1 MQLAEFLVEDKNCV
15 YILLKRCCC
24 MLGADGDKSGSS
36 GTAWTHDISLENVT
50 WLCMAHLI
58 PCMVY

>member
-24 MLGADGDKSGSS
+24 CWVLMEIRVAAGALHGHMIFHWK
-36 GTAWTHDISLENVT
+36 
-50 WLCMAHLI
+50 M
-58 PCMVY
+58 